1 MIVLGDGVTVNAGR
15 GKDEDGHVD
24 WVIQAS

>member
-1 MIVLGDGVTVNAGR
+1 MKDLGDGLTVKAGR
-15 GKDEDGHVD
+15 GKGEDGHVD